1 MGEVIMNMFKKNNKK
16 LILILA
22 LLLLISISITVY
34 SLAQPSTVTN
44 KVDENISQMETN
56 YEYKAT
62 ISPNMLY
69 PEGGTIEV
77 SDTMFKKITTA
88 IPFDI
93 NSRIHSGK
101 EVLVKGTYE
110 VLLLVK
116 AGDLWEKTFPLE
128 QKQSFEHQSTK
139 IAIIDKS
146 FSIDMN
152 KINSFIT
159 KVEEETGVRSD
170 QYSIEVS
177 PNIQGTITYAGK
189 EVPLKIEDKLIFQYS
204 YDKIVLASEK
214 SVSSVTPFTT
224 SETYT
229 NTFQILGIVLPVN
242 TVQVFSSLLSF
253 LLLVAIIAIGYKN
266 FAKLRV
272 KRVTTQIEKIN
283 KKYGSRI
290 ITVSK
295 KINMVNKSIFTLYS
309 FKSVLKL
316 SEDKELPIFFYRDS
330 LEETGTYFVV
340 DGDYL
345 YTYETVKVD
354 LVRNPNK
361 DVGIG
366 DAFAEN

>member
-1 MGEVIMNMFKKNNKK
+1 MGEVIMNIFKKNNKT

-22 LLLLISISITVY
+22 LLLLISTSITVY

-62 ISPNMLY
+62 ISPNVLY

-88 IPFDI
+88 IPFDL
-93 NSRIHSGK
+93 NSTIHSGK
-101 EVLVKGTYE
+101 EVLAKGTYE

-116 AGDLWEKTFPLE
+116 AGDLWEKTFLLE
-128 QKQSFEHQSTK
+128 EKQSFEHKSTN
-139 IAIIDKS
+139 IAIIDKPYL
-146 FSIDMN
+146 IDMS

-189 EVPLKIEDKLIFQYS
+189 EVPFKMEEKLIFQSS

-214 SVSSVTPFTT
+214 SATSVTPFTT

-229 NTFQILGIVLPVN
+229 NSFQMLGLDLPIS
-242 TVQVFSSLLSF
+242 TVQLVSSLLSF
-253 LLLVAIIAIGYKN
+253 LLLITIIALGYKN
-266 FAKLRV
+266 IAKLRV
-272 KRVTTQIEKIN
+272 KRVTTQIDKIN

-330 LEETGTYFVV
+330 LEEIGTYFVV

-354 LVRNPNK
+354 VIRNPNK
-361 DVGIG
+361 DVIG
-366 DAFAEN
+366 DAFAES